1 MDVSR
6 VRAREI
12 AREYLERNDPLG
24 WFEQLYASARRDAN
38 IIPWADLAPNPNLV
52 GWLDEHRIGG
62 SGKKAIKVG
71 CGLGDDAEEL
81 ANRDFEVTAFDVSA
95 TAINWCRER
104 FPESKVDYLVE
115 DLFGMP
121 VSWKKAFDFV
131 LESYT
136 LQVFPLELRIK
147 AMEEI
152 TRLLAPGGTLLV
164 ICRGRGETDEE
175 GKMPWPITRKELDVF
190 ERCALK
196 LESFEDYI
204 DNEDPPVRRFRVVYK
219 KMS

>member
-1 MDVSR
+1 MDANR

-12 AREYLERNDPLG
+12 AREYLEKNDPLG
-24 WFEQLYASARRDAN
+24 WFEQLYASAKRNAN

-52 GWLDEHRIGG
+52 GWLDKHRIGG

-81 ANRDFEVTAFDVSA
+81 ANRDFEVTAFDISA
-95 TAINWCRER
+95 TAINWCTER

-115 DLFGMP
+115 DLFSMP
-121 VSWKKAFDFV
+121 VSWNEAFDFV

-136 LQVFPLELRIK
+136 LQVLPLKLRIK
-147 AMEEI
+147 AAEEI

-164 ICRGRGETDEE
+164 ICRGRDETDEE
-175 GKMPWPITRKELDVF
+175 GKMPWPITRKELKRF
-190 ERCALK
+190 EGCGLRR
-196 LESFEDYI
+196 ESFEDYK
-204 DNEDPPVRRFRVVYK
+204 DNENPPVRRFRALYRK
-219 KMS
+219 